1 MTLAPS
7 TATSL
12 SRRRFLWLSSAT
24 VAGFAL
30 GCAINPV
37 TGEKQLMLVSEEEEI
52 QIDRQY
58 SPAQFSNDYGVVQ
71 DASLNRYV
79 SQVGKRVAAITHRP
93 RMPYNFQAVNATY
106 VNAYAFP
113 GGSIAVT
120 RGILLKLENED
131 ELAAL
136 MGHELGH
143 VNARHTAEQMSK
155 GQVTSLVVGGLAA
168 IVSASYSQYGDIAG
182 MLGSVGASL
191 LLASYSRDNE
201 RQADDL
207 GNRYMVQAGYNTQ
220 GFVGLMEMLNAM
232 HKQKPGYA
240 EVLFSTHPMSDER
253 YETAV
258 QNARTVHQG
267 SQRIPLGRERY
278 MDNTARLRAMSGA
291 IDAMQK
297 GEAAV
302 GQKQYDQAA
311 GHYRNALN
319 IAPQDYAAN
328 VMMAKCQ
335 ILMERPQEALR
346 YADAARRIYPKEA
359 QAHEVAGFANLKSKR
374 YDAAYRNFSD
384 YDRLLPGNPAITFY
398 KGFSAEGMG
407 RRQEAAQAYAGFLK
421 VVQEGPQS
429 QHAYKRLVE
438 WGYLKPKQ

>member
-1 MTLAPS
+1 MTSDPS
-7 TATSL
+7 VVATGL

-30 GCAINPV
+30 GCAVNPV
-37 TGEKQLMLVSEEEEI
+37 TGEKQLMLISEEEEI

-58 SPAQFSNDYGVVQ
+58 APAQFSNDYGVTQ
-71 DASLNRYV
+71 EASLNQYV

-93 RMPYNFQAVNATY
+93 QMPYNFQTVNATY

-120 RGILLKLENED
+120 RGILLKLEDED

-136 MGHELGH
+136 LGHELGH

-168 IVSASYSQYGDIAG
+168 VVGASTQYGDIAN

-220 GFVGLMEMLNAM
+220 GFVGLMEMLNSM
-232 HKQKPGYA
+232 HKTKPGYA

-253 YETAV
+253 YETAL
-258 QNARTVHQG
+258 QNAKTTYQS
-267 SQRIPLGRERY
+267 SQRIPLVRDRY
-278 MDNTARLRAMSGA
+278 MDNISRLRAISGA
-291 IDAMQK
+291 IDELQK
-297 GEAAV
+297 GETAV
-302 GQKQYDQAA
+302 GKKQYDQAA
-311 GHYRNALN
+311 THYRNALK
-319 IAPQDYAAN
+319 IAPRDYAGN

-335 ILMERPQEALR
+335 ILMDQPGEALR
-346 YADAARRIYPKEA
+346 YANAARSIYPREA
-359 QAHEVAGFANLKSKR
+359 QAHEVAGFANLKTKQ
-374 YDAAYRNFSD
+374 YQAAYRNFND
-384 YDRLLPGNPAITFY
+384 YDRLLPGNPAVTFY

-421 VVQEGPQS
+421 VVKEGPQA

-438 WGYLKPKQ
+438 WGYIKPQ